1 MINNRIEGDNNQIYD
16 AIILGSGPAGLTA
29 AIYARR
35 AGLKTLVVT
44 GNIWGGQLMLA
55 TTVENYPG
63 FENGIQGPNLM
74 ENMKKQAE
82 RFGAEFIYGEVIE
95 IDFSRRPFKIKL
107 RNKECTGKTVIIA
120 TGASAKWLNIKG
132 EKKFRGKGV
141 SVCAVCDGAFF
152 KNKKLIV
159 VGGGDTAMEEAIF
172 LTKIASEVIIVHRR
186 DRLRASKILQQ
197 QAFKN
202 SKIRFIWNCTVQE
215 IIGKDYV
222 EAVKLI
228 SNDSSEQIIKCDGV
242 FIAIGH
248 LPNTQV
254 FRNQIN
260 LDKEGYVIAT
270 DTSKTNI
277 EGVFV
282 AGDVKDRIYR
292 QVITAAAS
300 GCKAAIDAEKDLR
313 RNAAN

>member
-1 MINNRIEGDNNQIYD
+1 MINNRREGGNNPIYD
-16 AIILGSGPAGLTA
+16 VMILGSGPAGLTA

-35 AGLKTLVVT
+35 AGLKTLVMT

-82 RFGAEFIYGEVIE
+82 RFGAEFVYDEVME
-95 IDFSRRPFKIKL
+95 IDFSRRPFKISL
-107 RNKECTGKTVIIA
+107 RNKEYTGKTVIIA

-172 LTKIASEVIIVHRR
+172 LTKIASEVTIVHRR
-186 DRLRASKILQQ
+186 DRLRASEILQQ

-215 IIGKDYV
+215 ILGKDYV

-248 LPNTQV
+248 QPNTQV
-254 FRNQIN
+254 FKNQIN
-260 LDKEGYVIAT
+260 LDKEGYVIAM

-313 RNAAN
+313 RNMAN

>member
-1 MINNRIEGDNNQIYD
+1 MINNRREGGNNPIYD
-16 AIILGSGPAGLTA
+16 VMILGSGPAGLTA

-82 RFGAEFIYGEVIE
+82 RFGAEFVYDEVME
-95 IDFSRRPFKIKL
+95 IDFSRRPFKISL
-107 RNKECTGKTVIIA
+107 RNKEYTGKTVIIA

-172 LTKIASEVIIVHRR
+172 LTKIASEVTIVHRR
-186 DRLRASKILQQ
+186 DRLRASEILQQ

-215 IIGKDYV
+215 ILGKDYV

-228 SNDSSEQIIKCDGV
+228 SNDSSEQIIECDGV

-248 LPNTQV
+248 QPNTQV
-254 FRNQIN
+254 FKNQIN
-260 LDKEGYVIAT
+260 LDKEGYVIAM

-313 RNAAN
+313 RNMAN